1 MRIKRLKLTIITNFT
16 GKDMRRENL
25 HFFTSK
31 GANEFDETFSSM
43 FTLC

>member
-1 MRIKRLKLTIITNFT
+1 MLIKRFKLTVITNFT
-16 GKDMRRENL
+16 GRDMRRANL
-25 HFFTSK
+25 HFFTAK

>member
-1 MRIKRLKLTIITNFT
+1 MLIKRLKLTIITNFT
-16 GKDMRRENL
+16 DKGMWPENL